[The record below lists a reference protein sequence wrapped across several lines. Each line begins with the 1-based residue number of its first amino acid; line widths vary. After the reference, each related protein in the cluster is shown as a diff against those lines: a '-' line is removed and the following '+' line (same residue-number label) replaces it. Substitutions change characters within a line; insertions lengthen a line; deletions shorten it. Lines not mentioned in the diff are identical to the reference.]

1 MRNLKRALSLAVASV
16 MLLGMMV
23 VGSGA
28 SYADVTSADNQEAI
42 EVMQAVGIMTG
53 DDQGNFNPDQQ
64 VTRGEMAVI
73 MCSLLDLNPGGVHP
87 FTDVPA
93 WADSYVAAIYT
104 NGITGGTSATTYGTD
119 EPVTA
124 VQAALMVMKALGY
137 FGYQGEFGDS
147 WILATIKQAN
157 EIDLFDGLSVHTE
170 QPLTPSEVAQ
180 LVLNALES
188 DVVIVREIGGMDV
201 STGDG
206 TNVSVRPEYDINYV
220 QESDQYN
227 GVPDGR
233 QQRAEKLY
241 DSKLTKVTAGQET
254 DYGMPATT
262 WYYPTQATGD
272 KIGTYATKQP
282 LATWTTGIQDITDG
296 QLYTALG
303 NTGTLTIY
311 MNGASTSQ
319 TVTPTKGSDTKSLAA
334 YKGATLYAV
343 DTDDDGVAERL
354 CVAYPFLAQVTKVT
368 EATDSADR
376 KVTLKVWNDT
386 DGSALTGVTYE
397 TEEYTKDDYVLVYV
411 TGSMA
416 TVRGMNAS
424 TMSSNIIEVK
434 DAGTVVGQVTSVSG
448 TNGSAVTALTVN
460 GTKYTVA
467 GGSLANKGLTDSNT
481 VATSSFGWNPTYT
494 LLLSNGYV
502 MGVDGDSVA
511 ADIDNIV
518 YVTKA
523 AYKMTNDYGEEHWYV
538 ETIALDGTIE
548 ILENYGYDDGS
559 GDRQDDNG
567 EYASGS
573 AGTDIAAGFYVID
586 EDDGAYKFT
595 KATDTTSQ
603 ALDNAT
609 YYYGTNALNV
619 SGGFDMKT
627 DTTSIVIDAV
637 DTDGDTRAY
646 VTDTTRV
653 LFVDGTGSKLTVS
666 MVNGPVRQHIAD
678 NAPVLLSKDGN
689 SYVVEAIIVNAKQV
703 SATDEVVYVDGVK
716 RGENADGNEYRMY
729 SLETGEYETVTV
741 DGTVSAGY
749 KTYSIDADGVYT
761 FSNVSGASGKNGDGV
776 YSIAAVGNFSRYNNL
791 ISVSGSPAIEDL
803 DAGDAVI
810 INLDSTNDDALSLS
824 DLDDA
829 TTLVGTV
836 YVEDE
841 VVIAIV
847 VTSYTPG
854 V

>member
-23 VGSGA
+23 VGTGA
-28 SYADVTSADNQEAI
+28 SYDDVTSVDNQEAI

-64 VTRGEMAVI
+64 VTRGEMAVV
-73 MCSLLDLNPGGVHP
+73 MCKLLNLTPGGAHP
-87 FTDVPA
+87 FVDVPD
-93 WADSYVAAIYT
+93 WANGYVAAIYA

-157 EIDLFDGLSVHTE
+157 EIDLFDGLSVYTE
-170 QPLTPSEVAQ
+170 QPLTRNEVAQ

-188 DVVIVREIGGMDV
+188 DVVIIREVGGMDV

-227 GVPDGR
+227 GVNDNR
-233 QQRAEKLY
+233 QQLAEKLY

-319 TVTPTKGSDTKSLAA
+319 TVTPAKGSDTKSLAA

-424 TMSSNIIEVK
+424 TMSSKIIEVK
-434 DAGTVVGQVTSVSG
+434 DAETVVGQVTSVSG
-448 TNGSAVTALTVN
+448 DNGNAVTALTVN

-511 ADIDNIV
+511 ADIENLV
-518 YVTKA
+518 YVTKQ
-523 AYKMTNDYGEEHWYV
+523 YYEVTNSYGETHWQV
-538 ETIALDGTIE
+538 EAISLDGTIE
-548 ILENYGYDDGS
+548 IYDGGIKGVDGA
-559 GDRQDDNG
+559 NV
-567 EYASGS
+567 S
-573 AGTDIAAGFYVID
+573 AVNSAGFYVVEENGD
-586 EDDGAYKFT
+586 YYKFT

-609 YYYGTNALNV
+609 HYYGTNALA
-619 SGGFDMKT
+619 SAIDMKA
-627 DTTSIVIDAV
+627 DTTSIAITPVHS
-637 DTDGDTRAY
+637 DGDNRAY

-653 LFVDGTGSKLTVS
+653 IFVDGTGSKLTVTVS
-666 MVNGPVRQHIAD
+666 NGAVRQHIAAS
-678 NAPVLLSKDGN
+678 APVLLSKDGN

-703 SATDEVVYVDGVK
+703 SATDEVVYLDGTP
-716 RGENADGNEYRMY
+716 RGQNSNGYEYRMY
-729 SLETGEYETVTV
+729 SLETGEYTTVTV
-741 DGTVSAGY
+741 DASTQVSGY
-749 KTYSIDADGVYT
+749 KTYSVDADGVYT

-829 TTLVGTV
+829 ATLVGTV